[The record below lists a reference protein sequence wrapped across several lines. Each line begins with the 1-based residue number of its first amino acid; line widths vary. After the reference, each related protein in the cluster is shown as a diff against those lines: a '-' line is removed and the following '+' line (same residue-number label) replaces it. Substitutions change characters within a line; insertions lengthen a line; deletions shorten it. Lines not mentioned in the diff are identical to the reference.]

1 MPLRGI
7 NSVDNVLNNKE
18 MKKQINTE
26 SAHMALMAAG
36 LTPGIGIFAD
46 ALDSALYLSEGE
58 FGEAAL
64 SGVSMIPFV
73 GQYAASLRILDAAK
87 EAGEPTVKFFR
98 GINMKGHDAFGNI
111 NEKKLIKNKHRA
123 KYSEGLDKNVPEGN
137 YVGAGD
143 LEQMKVGDY
152 TGTMGGYGGTSR
164 TAHQPEFFGKTG
176 PTRDLPAQSLFVTTD
191 PKVAEMY
198 ARRGFRGANVPADMI
213 NRKPIIQEFE
223 VPVSWLRKNQKNFLS
238 ADKNLYDTYNIGGP
252 GANEAMKRMK
262 RFNPGQASKYSED
275 IMGRFKDMTIFD
287 KGLPK
292 GFLSR
297 VHRYDVKQIP
307 MTRGQSVFDL
317 VPKTRHAKKGLTST
331 FDDIKKA
338 TERYDQAMGKLAKAI
353 GEYR

>member
-1 MPLRGI
+1 MPLNNI
-7 NSVDNVLNNKE
+7 TSVNNVMKNKE
-18 MKKQINTE
+18 MAKDINRE
-26 SAHMALMAAG
+26 SVHMGLMAAG
-36 LTPGIGIFAD
+36 LTPGYGIFAD
-46 ALDSALYLSEGE
+46 VADAALYLMEGE

-64 SGVSMIPFV
+64 SGLSAIPFI
-73 GQYAASLRILDAAK
+73 GQYASSLRILETAK
-87 EAGEPTVKFFR
+87 KAGEPTVKFFT
-98 GINMKGHDAFGNI
+98 GKNMRGHDAFGKI

-143 LEQMKVGDY
+143 FEQMKAGDY
-152 TGTMGGYGGTSR
+152 TGTMGGYGDTAR

-176 PTRDLPAQSLFVTTD
+176 PTRELPAQSLFVSTD

-198 ARRGFRGANVPADMI
+198 ARRGFRGANMPADMI
-213 NRKPIIQEFE
+213 NRKPIILEFE

-275 IMGRFKDMTIFD
+275 IMGTFKDMTVFD
-287 KGLPK
+287 KGLSK
-292 GFLSR
+292 GFLTR

-307 MTRGQSVFDL
+307 MTKGQNVFDL

-331 FDDIKKA
+331 WDDITRE
-338 TERYDQAMGKLAKAI
+338 TEGYDKLIKEI
-353 GEYR
+353 FKVIK